1 MKLQRVIGVLL
12 IVAGVFVLWK
22 RPTYATRE
30 DVVRIGDFKA
40 SVDERQAV
48 PPWLGVAGVAAGVI
62 LLLVAERKRDV

>member
-1 MKLQRVIGVLL
+1 MKLYRVLGLVL

-22 RPTYATRE
+22 RPTYATRQ

-48 PPWLGVAGVAAGVI
+48 PAWLGVGGVAAGAI
-62 LLLVAERKRDV
+62 LLLVGDRRRDG